1 MAKTPQRTKYYF
13 DALFFSA
20 CLLLTVALAAAFGKE
35 DRNIRSFITLAVP
48 LVVPVFVVVAA
59 YVRVQQNQPSVGILS
74 RIFGT
79 GKGIFWLV
87 AGVYAVFLVSN
98 VITGISLLSEM
109 YSQRIRINYP
119 SSIYFGVLYFI
130 ILILGFY
137 VSISLLSLWW
147 DLLESKTEQS
157 RNSRPEAA
165 TDN

>member
-1 MAKTPQRTKYYF
+1 MTDGSVAHRRFRHRHKKSYALIASAYSCSPRLGWATSSGASIDAPEREERLKAKTPQRTKYYF

-59 YVRVQQNQPSVGILS
+59 HVRVQQNQPSVGILS

-87 AGVYAVFLVSN
+87 AGV
-98 VITGISLLSEM
+98 
-109 YSQRIRINYP
+109 
-119 SSIYFGVLYFI
+119 
-130 ILILGFY
+130 
-137 VSISLLSLWW
+137 
-147 DLLESKTEQS
+147 
-157 RNSRPEAA
+157 
-165 TDN
+165 